1 MNILT
6 SQASIVPQEP
16 GIIGAFK
23 QIEKVGRACWASEN
37 LITEDSY
44 EKFVEGLMNRE
55 HNAPL
60 EHGTLYLIYIIGSP
74 MYDPYYLVHHDDV
87 RKFKLNPYSRV
98 VEKQFDTAA
107 QARDSE
113 WMHSFVEQYGPST
126 AYFITTN
133 LRVIVE
139 NFIKEEVEKVLDHA
153 VNNPYKEHIRRITVH
168 FTCQRAIS
176 AEFNRHR
183 KDSIMERSSRYCNF
197 SKDKFGNEIGVV
209 KPDWVDGKISNIIT
223 DFTTFESYCEDIGRG
238 RYNEWSKLDYWVFAN
253 LACEWSYMNLIE
265 QGAKPEE
272 ARDILPMD
280 LQTELYHT
288 AFIDD
293 WEHFFKLRAWQSKG
307 NKPHPEAK
315 KLARQVFDKFVELGL
330 VSEQLRIDNEIVDE
344 ASMAKS

>member
-1 MNILT
+1 MKILT

-37 LITEDSY
+37 LITDRSY
-44 EKFVEGLMNRE
+44 EDFVKGLMSRE

-60 EHGTLYLIYIIGSP
+60 EHGTLYLIYLIGSP
-74 MYDPYYLVHHDDV
+74 MYDPYYVIHFDDV

-98 VEKQFDTAA
+98 VEKKFDVAA
-107 QARDSE
+107 QAKDSE
-113 WMHSFVEQYGPST
+113 WMHSFVEQYGPTT
-126 AYFITTN
+126 AYFVTTN

-139 NFIKEEVEKVLDHA
+139 NFKEEEVEKVLDHA
-153 VNNPYKEHIRRITVH
+153 VNNPYPEHIRRMTVH

-197 SKDKFGNEIGVV
+197 SMDKFGNEIGIV
-209 KPDWVDGKISNIIT
+209 KPDWVVNERPDVS
-223 DFTTFESYCEDIGRG
+223 DIGFMGYVRALFYHG
-238 RYNEWSKLDYWVFAN
+238 SDEWTKFDYWMFAN
-253 LACEWSYMNLIE
+253 LTCEWAYMHLINE
-265 QGAKPEE
+265 GAKPEE

-293 WEHFFKLRAWQSKG
+293 WKHFFMLRAWQSKG

-315 KLARQVFDKFVELGL
+315 KLARQVFDEFVKLGL
-330 VSEQLRIDNEIVDE
+330 VSEQLRIDNEIVDK
-344 ASMAKS
+344 APVAKS

>member
-6 SQASIVPQEP
+6 SQASIMPQEP
-16 GIIGAFK
+16 GIVGAFK

-37 LITEDSY
+37 LITDKSHED
-44 EKFVEGLMNRE
+44 FVKVLMKKQ
-55 HNAPL
+55 HGAPL
-60 EHGTLYLIYIIGSP
+60 EHGTFYLIYLIGSP
-74 MYDPYYLVHHDDV
+74 MYDPYYVVHFDDV

-98 VEKQFDTAA
+98 VERHFDVAA
-107 QARDSE
+107 QADHE
-113 WMHSFVEQYGPST
+113 WIHSFVEQYGPTT
-126 AYFITTN
+126 AYYVTTN

-139 NFIKEEVEKVLDHA
+139 NFKEEEVEKVLDHT
-153 VNNPYKEHIRRITVH
+153 VNNPYPEHIRRMTVH

-197 SKDKFGNEIGVV
+197 SKDKFGNEIGIV
-209 KPDWVDGKISNIIT
+209 KPDWVENPYEGEHL
-223 DFTTFESYCEDIGRG
+223 DFLGYVRALANYGNG
-238 RYNEWSKLDYWVFAN
+238 EWKKFDYWVFAN
-253 LACEWSYMNLIE
+253 LACEWAYMNLIE

-307 NKPHPEAK
+307 NRPHPEAK
-315 KLARQVFDKFVELGL
+315 KLARQTFDEFVKLGL

-344 ASMAKS
+344 ATVAKS

>member
-1 MNILT
+1 MKILT

-37 LITEDSY
+37 LITDRSY
-44 EKFVEGLMNRE
+44 EDFVKGLMSRE

-60 EHGTLYLIYIIGSP
+60 EHGTLYLIYLIGSP
-74 MYDPYYLVHHDDV
+74 MYDPYYVVHFDDV

-98 VEKQFDTAA
+98 VEKKFDVAA
-107 QARDSE
+107 QAKDSE
-113 WMHSFVEQYGPST
+113 WMHSFVEQYGPTT
-126 AYFITTN
+126 AYFVTTN

-139 NFIKEEVEKVLDHA
+139 NFKEEEVEKVLDHA
-153 VNNPYKEHIRRITVH
+153 VNNPYPEHIRRMTVH

-197 SKDKFGNEIGVV
+197 SMDKFGNEIGIV
-209 KPDWVDGKISNIIT
+209 KPDWVCEDSNFN
-223 DFTTFESYCEDIGRG
+223 DFTDMCGCVATGSDEDQFNKI
-238 RYNEWSKLDYWVFAN
+238 DYWLFAN
-253 LACEWSYMNLIE
+253 LACEYSYMNLLRL
-265 QGAKPEE
+265 GCKPEE

-293 WEHFFKLRAWQSKG
+293 WKHFFMLRAWQSKG

-315 KLARQVFDKFVELGL
+315 KLARQVFDEFVKLGL
-330 VSEQLRIDNEIVDE
+330 VSEQLRIDNEIVDK
-344 ASMAKS
+344 APVAKS